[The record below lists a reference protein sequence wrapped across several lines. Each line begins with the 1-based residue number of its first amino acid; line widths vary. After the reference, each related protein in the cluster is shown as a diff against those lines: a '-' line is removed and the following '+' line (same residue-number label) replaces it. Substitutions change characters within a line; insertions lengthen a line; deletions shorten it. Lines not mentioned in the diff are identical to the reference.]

1 VVAVVATHQ
10 VQVALVEQER
20 QTKAMQVVTVLMQAK
35 VFRAVAVAVLVLL
48 ERTQLLEVVLLAVQ
62 V

>member
-20 QTKAMQVVTVLMQAK
+20 QTKAMQVVQVLMQAK